1 VGQFNAG
8 VGGGGRSYARAS
20 EWRQV
25 RMLLLLSNP
34 PIGLRFA
41 LEAGISAGE
50 STDLIEVDG
59 ERAVC
64 FWDDPIIPH
73 ASNMACDRVSANR
86 RSSRSGGPL
95 QSN

>member
-1 VGQFNAG
+1 
-8 VGGGGRSYARAS
+8 
-20 EWRQV
+20 
-25 RMLLLLSNP
+25 MLLLLSNP

-95 QSN
+95 QPN